1 MNRVLIGAIGA
12 SVLAA
17 SQASAAILFF
27 DLQGRAGS
35 GLLSGNEL
43 HTINGTP
50 GSGGE
55 IGAGI
60 TFNDVTNVLTI
71 NVGWGSGNGFTNLT
85 GNATVGHIHGL
96 TASGG
101 TASFNQTAGVR
112 YGLDNLPGWN
122 NNAINGGFIGTVNIN
137 PGDVQALLDGRMY
150 INVHTGA
157 NGPGEIRG
165 NIVLVP
171 TPGAAVAMLGLGGL
185 AAMRRRRA

>member
-1 MNRVLIGAIGA
+1 MNRVLFGAIGA

-27 DLQGRAGS
+27 DLQGRAGP
-35 GLLSGNEL
+35 GLLSGNEI

-50 GSGGE
+50 GTGGE

-71 NVGWGSGNGFTNLT
+71 NVGWGSGNGFTNLS

-96 TASGG
+96 TANGG
-101 TASFNQTAGVR
+101 AASFNQTAGVR

-122 NNAINGGFIGTVNIN
+122 NNAINGSFIGTVNIN
-137 PGDVQALLDGRMY
+137 AADVQALLDGRMY
-150 INVHTGA
+150 INVHTA
-157 NGPGEIRG
+157 TNGPGEIRG
-165 NIVLVP
+165 NLVLVP
-171 TPGAAVAMLGLGGL
+171 TPSAAALLGLGGL
-185 AAMRRRRA
+185 VAMRRRRA